1 MEEIIIIGIGFVPAS
16 EQGSHML
23 TRNEM
28 TEELAKSAVG
38 LPVFIEHDL
47 TMPIGQVKSAYIDQE
62 TKNLLVELRI
72 FHNPDIICHLSEA
85 LSIRRFSGLIVLG
98 QPDLLG
104 IFQEYYS
111 MLERSIFTEFS
122 VVEIPDSPGCLII
135 DWKFSSYM
143 HF

>member
-85 LSIRRFSGLIVLG
+85 LSIRRFSGLSVGTTVTLKRIGLG
-98 QPDLLG
+98 QPDLL
-104 IFQEYYS
+104 
-111 MLERSIFTEFS
+111 
-122 VVEIPDSPGCLII
+122 
-135 DWKFSSYM
+135 
-143 HF
+143 